1 MGLLNKFQKTV
12 VFILKATLYVLLTG
26 TFFAVFGTKFE
37 WLLHPSRTA
46 AVTLVTFVAME
57 TLLISVYGG
66 YLIGRLKSKPIAMAM
81 SLATIITDFVTHF
94 QLCIM
99 NVNESLNNHFIYEAP
114 HLLVLVM
121 IIQIALIIFFS
132 YFGNYVY
139 FAINS
144 PEKCCVII
152 SSKYD
157 LNEIIPKIR
166 KYKKQYVINDVVMYN
181 SKEIF
186 SVIMRNDTVFFTGV
200 PNTER
205 TFLLEF
211 CYANNKNINYN
222 YEMSDLVAMGG
233 RNMMLDDK
241 PMMCAQVRE
250 LTLEQRILKR
260 AIDLFVST
268 IALVVAGPVML
279 ACALAIK
286 MDDGGPVFYKQ
297 KRLTYKRKV
306 FEVYKFRSM
315 RVDAEKNGAQWA
327 KADDDRVTRVGKIL
341 RKFRL
346 DELPQFINI
355 FKGEM
360 SLVGPRPER
369 PELASEFEKDL
380 PQFSYRLN
388 VKAGLTGL
396 AQVMGKYNTTPAD
409 KLAMDLIYVEKFS
422 IWHDIKLILQT
433 LTVFLKASDSTEGLK
448 ENDYCE
454 ELEIIE

>member
-1 MGLLNKFQKTV
+1 MGILNKFQKTV
-12 VFILKATLYVLLTG
+12 VFLLKATLYILLTG
-26 TFFAVFGTKFE
+26 TFFIVFGTQFE

-46 AVTLVTFVAME
+46 AVTLVTFVVLE

-66 YLIGRLKSKPIAMAM
+66 YLIGRLKSKPIIMSM

-94 QLCIM
+94 MLCIM
-99 NVNESLNNHFIYEAP
+99 NVNDNLNDKFIYEKP
-114 HLLVLVM
+114 HLLALVIIIHVVLIVLF
-121 IIQIALIIFFS
+121 A
-132 YFGNYVY
+132 YFGNHIY
-139 FAINS
+139 FTINK
-144 PEKCCVII
+144 PENCCIVI

-157 LNEIIPKIR
+157 LNEIVPKIR
-166 KYKKQYVINDVVMYN
+166 KYKKQYVINDVVMCT
-181 SKEIF
+181 SKEVF
-186 SVIMRNDTVFFTGV
+186 DVIMRNDTVFFTGV
-200 PNTER
+200 PNSER
-205 TFLLEF
+205 TYLLEF

-260 AIDLFVST
+260 VIDIAVSSV
-268 IALVVAGPVML
+268 ALIVAGPVML

-286 MDDGGPVFYKQ
+286 LDDGGPVFYKQ

-315 RVDAEKNGAQWA
+315 RTDAEKNGAQWA
-327 KADDDRVTRVGKIL
+327 TANDDRVTKVGKII

-433 LTVFLKASDSTEGLK
+433 LTVFLKASDSTEGTK
-448 ENDYCE
+448 ELDLSE
-454 ELEIIE
+454 EFEIIE

>member
-1 MGLLNKFQKTV
+1 MGVLNKLKNTV
-12 VFILKATLYVLLTG
+12 VFLLKATLYFLLLA
-26 TFFAVFGTKFE
+26 TFFLVFSTEFD
-37 WLLHPSRTA
+37 WILHPSRTA
-46 AVTLVTFVAME
+46 AVLLVTFCVME

-66 YLIGRLKSKPIAMAM
+66 YLIGRLKSKPIVMSM
-81 SLATIITDFVTHF
+81 SLATIITDVVTHF
-94 QLCIM
+94 MLCIM
-99 NVNESLNNHFIYEAP
+99 NVNDKFNERFVYEKP
-114 HLLVLVM
+114 HLLVLV
-121 IIQIALIIFFS
+121 ILIHIALIVLFT
-132 YFGNYVY
+132 YFGNHIY
-139 FAINS
+139 FTIKR
-144 PEKCCVII
+144 PENCCIVI

-157 LNEIIPKIR
+157 LNEIVPKIR
-166 KYKKQYVINDVVMYN
+166 KYKKQYKINDVVYSN
-181 SKEIF
+181 SKKVF
-186 SVIMRNDTVFFTGV
+186 DVIMRNDTVFFAGV
-200 PNTER
+200 PTNER
-205 TFLLEF
+205 TYLLEF

-241 PMMCAQVRE
+241 PMMSADVRE
-250 LTLEQRILKR
+250 ITLEQRFLKR
-260 AIDLFVST
+260 AMDIVVSAV
-268 IALVVAGPVML
+268 ALVVASPIML
-279 ACALAIK
+279 ACAIAIK
-286 MDDGGPVFYKQ
+286 LDDGGPVFYKQ
-297 KRLTYKRKV
+297 KRLTFHRKV

-315 RVDAEKNGAQWA
+315 RTDAEKNGAQWA
-327 KADDDRVTRVGKIL
+327 TADDDRVTRVGRII

-422 IWHDIKLILQT
+422 IWYDIKLLMQT
-433 LTVFLKASDSTEGLK
+433 LTVFLKASDSTEGTK
-448 ENDYCE
+448 EIDISE
-454 ELEIIE
+454 EFEIIE